1 MTNAKQQNSALQL
14 TKRSSKEY
22 ANKCTVMP
30 NLPNNL
36 VNPSEA
42 TPGQAC

>member
-1 MTNAKQQNSALQL
+1 MTCVTGVKQQDDALQL

-22 ANKCTVMP
+22 ANKCTVMS
-30 NLPNNL
+30 NLLSNL

-42 TPGQAC
+42 TPG